1 MVLFAA
7 LETLEHNQKQKMQS
21 NLIEIDSARIREVN
35 ALSEKLGLPSR
46 LISIRKVLQR
56 NVYADQQTDCVGEVH
71 TVDTNGVRTETQIWF
86 RNGRVLRA
94 S

>member
-1 MVLFAA
+1 M
-7 LETLEHNQKQKMQS
+7 HS
-21 NLIEIDSARIREVN
+21 SLIETDSARIREVN
-35 ALSEKLGLPSR
+35 ALSEKLGLASR
-46 LISIRKVLQR
+46 LVSIRKVLQR

-71 TVDTNGVRTETQIWF
+71 TVETNGVRTETQLWF

>member
-71 TVDTNGVRTETQIWF
+71 TVETNGVRTETQLWF

>member
-1 MVLFAA
+1 MNS
-7 LETLEHNQKQKMQS
+7 T
-21 NLIEIDSARIREVN
+21 LIETDSARIREIN

-46 LISIRKVLQR
+46 LISICKVLHR
-56 NVYADQQTDCVGEVH
+56 NVYADQYTDCVGEVH
-71 TVDTNGVRTETQIWF
+71 TVETRGIRSEVKVWF

>member
-1 MVLFAA
+1 VVLFAA
-7 LETLEHNQKQKMQS
+7 LETLEHNQKQKMHS
-21 NLIEIDSARIREVN
+21 ILTETDSARIREVN

-56 NVYADQQTDCVGEVH
+56 NVFADQQTDCVGEVH
-71 TVDTNGVRTETQIWF
+71 TVETNGVRTETQLWF